1 MLSWYSVVTPLGTLV
16 CKLQEDKADPPNSSS
31 RIQTLVNCDCN
42 TVDIYDACMVTQRH
56 VMRYFDEDDNEIS
69 EAQALQL
76 GITEPLPCEATEDYI
91 PIRPNVDLFQTSCV
105 LNLSSIMLHWRIGE
119 NEALSQYIDNING
132 RIKVQDGEPDTDSV
146 PIKT

>member
-16 CKLQEDKADPPNSSS
+16 CKLQEDETDPVRSN
-31 RIQTLVNCDCN
+31 RLQNLVNDSSN
-42 TVDIYDACMVTQRH
+42 TVEIYDACMVTQRH

-76 GITEPLPCEATEDYI
+76 GITEPLPCEATEDYV

-132 RIKVQDGEPDTDSV
+132 RIKVEDVEPDTNSV
-146 PIKT
+146 PIEA